1 MPDAREDGFYLIK
14 FYITVTDVVMG
25 SDGVDCRVWPFAYL
39 FSGMIAHNC

>member
-25 SDGVDCRVWPFAYL
+25 VMA
-39 FSGMIAHNC
+39 